1 MTDYSSLSLGE
12 VRSHRREL
20 QNEEDA
26 VSFVR
31 RLAQGRLDL
40 VLDEERRRAVGGP
53 ESDKSVTE
61 RLAEVF
67 GQQHGGGSA
76 RPPRETTVSPDH
88 ELLVQLDTL
97 CDEFQFADLE
107 NLGDGDLGSLRDAL
121 KMFEHMCSG
130 KRHELFE
137 QIDALTAE
145 LVKRLREGG
154 GVSAVLDD
162 K

>member
-1 MTDYSSLSLGE
+1 MNDFSTLSLAE
-12 VRSHRREL
+12 VRSRRREL

-40 VLDEERRRAVGGP
+40 VIDEERRRASGAP
-53 ESDKSVTE
+53 ESNMSVTE

-97 CDEFQFADLE
+97 CDEFRFAELE
-107 NLGDGDLGSLRDAL
+107 NLGDGDIDSLRDAL
-121 KMFEHMCSG
+121 KMFEQMCSG

-137 QIDALTAE
+137 HIDALTTE